1 MKILLVLL
9 SLLIFLLGLAL
20 VIRPKA
26 SAQLLIDQAENRLIH
41 VLAVGIRLVLGGALV
56 LYAAQSRFPH
66 VLEILGWIALV
77 AGVVLAFVPP
87 SRFARLI
94 RWAFDLLGGY
104 MRLAGVAALAFAA
117 FLIYAVI

>member
-1 MKILLVLL
+1 MKILLLLL
-9 SLLIFLLGLAL
+9 SLLIFFLGLAL
-20 VIRPKA
+20 VIRPRD
-26 SAQLLIDQAENRLIH
+26 SAQLLIDQADNRLMQ
-41 VLAVGIRLVLGGALV
+41 VLAVGVRLVLGGALI
-56 LYAAQSRFPH
+56 LYASESRFPH
-66 VLEILGWIALV
+66 ILEILGWIALL

-104 MRLAGVAALAFAA
+104 MRLAGLAALAFAA

>member
-1 MKILLVLL
+1 LKILLLLL
-9 SLLIFLLGLAL
+9 SLLIFFLGLAL
-20 VIRPKA
+20 VIRPRD
-26 SAQLLIDQAENRLIH
+26 SAQLLIDQADNRLMQ
-41 VLAVGIRLVLGGALV
+41 VLAVGVRLVLGGALI
-56 LYAAQSRFPH
+56 LYASESRFPH
-66 VLEILGWIALV
+66 ILEILGWIALL

-104 MRLAGVAALAFAA
+104 MRLAGLAALAFAA

>member
-1 MKILLVLL
+1 MKILLLLL
-9 SLLIFLLGLAL
+9 SLLIFFLGLAL
-20 VIRPKA
+20 VIRPRD
-26 SAQLLIDQAENRLIH
+26 SAQLLIDQADNRLMQ
-41 VLAVGIRLVLGGALV
+41 VLAVGVRLVLGGALI
-56 LYAAQSRFPH
+56 LYASESRFPH
-66 VLEILGWIALV
+66 ILEILGWIALL